1 MEERLNQL
9 LRVVTGADKIL
20 ILPHNDPDPDA
31 IAGAVALR
39 HLFTE
44 RFGVP
49 AEIAYQGIIGRAE
62 NKTLARYLGHPLRR
76 LTRSDLKA
84 PPPIALVDTQ
94 PGAGNNPLPAT
105 IVATI
110 VVDHHPWRPET
121 AAAPFADVRPAIGS
135 TSTILTEYLQ
145 AAGIEPDARLATA
158 LFYGIKTDTMGL
170 GRGAGAADAAAYFYL
185 QPRIDTQAL
194 FEIERAQ
201 VPATYFQSFAAT
213 LLAARIYKNVVVAY
227 IGPVSYPDLAAEMA
241 DWLLRLE
248 GGQWVICM
256 GLYKDQITLAVR
268 SRRRRGGAGQ
278 VAQAI
283 MNGHGTAGGHGLMAG
298 GQISLNGA
306 DPAQIVAQM
315 TRNALQTLKVAP
327 DEPGRPLV

>member
-1 MEERLNQL
+1 MEERLDQL
-9 LRVVTGADKIL
+9 AEVIVGADTVL

-31 IAGAVALR
+31 IASAVALQ
-39 HLFTE
+39 HLLKE
-44 RFGVP
+44 RFGLS
-49 AEIAYQGIIGRAE
+49 AGIAYQGMIGRAE
-62 NKTLARYLGHPLRR
+62 NKALSRYLGQPLRR
-76 LTRSDLKA
+76 LTRADLKA
-84 PPPIALVDTQ
+84 SPAVALVDTQ
-94 PGAGNNPLPAT
+94 PGAGNHPLPAT
-105 IVATI
+105 IAATI
-110 VVDHHPWRPET
+110 VLDHHPWRPET
-121 AAAPFADVRPAIGS
+121 AAATFADVRPNLGS
-135 TSTILTEYLQ
+135 TSTILVEYLR
-145 AAGIEPDARLATA
+145 AASLEPDARLATA

-170 GRGAGAADAAAYFYL
+170 GREAAPADADAYFYL

-213 LLAARIYKNVVVAY
+213 LRAARIYKDVVIAY

-248 GGQWVICM
+248 GGKWVICM

-268 SRRRRGGAGQ
+268 SRSRKGGAGQ
-278 VAQAI
+278 LAQAI
-283 MNGHGTAGGHGLMAG
+283 IHGHGTAGGHGLMAG
-298 GQISLNGA
+298 GQVPLNGE

-315 TRNALQTLKVAP
+315 SQNALQYFNIAP

>member
-9 LRVVTGADKIL
+9 LEAIADADKVL

-31 IAGAVALR
+31 VASAVALR
-39 HLFTE
+39 HLLARNTDIA
-44 RFGVP
+44 
-49 AEIAYQGIIGRAE
+49 AEIAYRGIIGRAE
-62 NKTLARYLGHPLRR
+62 NKALARYLGHPLRR
-76 LTRSDLKA
+76 LTRQDLKA

-105 IVATI
+105 VVATI

-121 AAAPFADVRPAIGS
+121 TAALFADVRPATGS
-135 TSTILTEYLQ
+135 TSTMLTGYLQ
-145 AAGIEPDARLATA
+145 AAGMEPDARLATA

-170 GRGAGAADAAAYFYL
+170 GRGAGPADAAAYFYL

-201 VPATYFQSFAAT
+201 VSATYFQSFAAT
-213 LLAARIYKNVVVAY
+213 LQAARIYKNVVVAY

-256 GLYKDQITLAVR
+256 GLHKEQIILAVR
-268 SRRRRGGAGQ
+268 TRSRKGGAGQ
-278 VAQAI
+278 LAQAI
-283 MNGHGTAGGHGLMAG
+283 INGHGAAGGHGLMAG
-298 GQISLNGA
+298 GQVSLNGVE
-306 DPAQIVAQM
+306 PAQIVAQM
-315 TRNALQTLKVAP
+315 TRNALQYLNIAP
-327 DEPGRPLV
+327 DEPGRPLI